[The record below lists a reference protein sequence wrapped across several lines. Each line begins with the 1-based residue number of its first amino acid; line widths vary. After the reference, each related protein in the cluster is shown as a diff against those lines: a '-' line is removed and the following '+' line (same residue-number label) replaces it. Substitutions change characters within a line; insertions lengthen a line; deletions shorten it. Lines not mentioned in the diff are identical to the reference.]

1 MLGIVN
7 VLEVLMDKGL
17 IDEVSDKAE
26 EEGLQQSSL
35 REMHR

>member
-7 VLEVLMDKGL
+7 VLEDLYGLMD
-17 IDEVSDKAE
+17 DVSDKAE
-26 EEGLQQSSL
+26 EYGLQQSSL

>member
-7 VLEVLMDKGL
+7 VLEVLMDEGL

-26 EEGLQQSSL
+26 EEGPSTVISTGNA
-35 REMHR
+35 